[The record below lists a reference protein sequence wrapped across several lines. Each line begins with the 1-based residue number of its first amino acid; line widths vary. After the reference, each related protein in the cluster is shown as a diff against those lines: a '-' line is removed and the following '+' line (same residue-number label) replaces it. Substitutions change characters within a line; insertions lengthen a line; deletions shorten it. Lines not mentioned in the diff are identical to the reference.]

1 MRGEYPMGETFKII
15 SKVLPIIILI
25 IFGQVLRR
33 TGYLAETAVAGMKKL
48 TINIALPV
56 VIFISL
62 SNLEFRPEHLIL
74 ALFVFAISILLLFC
88 GLLVKKATGSQNRYL
103 PALFT
108 GYENGMVGYG
118 VLSVMF
124 GQSNIYPIVILDLG
138 QTLFFAM
145 VFTTYMNYLNGNISA
160 KANLFVSFWK
170 NPFLIAS
177 VSAILLKTSGV
188 IAFIK
193 DTAVLECL
201 EMFSAI
207 TTPLMCIVIGFELK
221 IDAKRL
227 GKPFAVVVSR
237 LALLLCVAFLF
248 NKFVVTRLLRLDKV
262 FETAVY
268 TMFMLPT
275 FFVGATLIRDEA
287 IEEKRFALNV
297 ISIHVI
303 VFLVLF
309 SMMVTANC

>member
-1 MRGEYPMGETFKII
+1 VGETLKIV
-15 SKVLPIIILI
+15 SKVLPIIFLI
-25 IFGQVLRR
+25 MFGHALQR
-33 TGYLAETAVAGMKKL
+33 TRYLSDAAVAGMKKL

-56 VIFISL
+56 VIFMSL
-62 SNLEFRPEHLIL
+62 SNLEFKREHLIL
-74 ALFVFAISILLLFC
+74 TLFVFVISVFLLFC

-108 GYENGMVGYG
+108 GYENGMIGYG

-124 GQSNIYPIVILDLG
+124 GQRNIYPIVILDLG
-138 QTLFFAM
+138 QTLFFAI
-145 VFTTYMNYLNGNISA
+145 VFTTYIGYLNGNISA
-160 KANLFVSFWK
+160 KSNIFTSFCK
-170 NPFLIAS
+170 NPFVIAS
-177 VSAILLKTSGV
+177 VSAILLKTSGAV
-188 IAFIK
+188 AFIK
-193 DTAVLECL
+193 DTALMNSF

-207 TTPLMCIVIGFELK
+207 STPLMCIVIGYELK

-227 GKPFAVVVSR
+227 AMPFAVVMSR
-237 LALLLCVAFLF
+237 LLLLLCVAFLF
-248 NKFVVTRLLRLDKV
+248 NKFIVTRFLHLEKV

-275 FFVGATLIRDEA
+275 FFVGAALIKDDA
-287 IEEKRFALNV
+287 VNEKRFALNV

-309 SMMVTANC
+309 SIMIAPRARG